1 MRFALRNHA
10 SVIAF
15 VAAAVSAQSA
25 FAEDAFIRQATG
37 GTFSSPSMSSPLA
50 TPSQTGYAPS
60 RGGTTGPTPETSVPA
75 SGGNFAGTLEMGR
88 NNYVIQAQNGGGNKS
103 NVGIIGGSH
112 DNVGVFQHGK
122 GLVSNLALV
131 GLKGF
136 SVDIIQRPDSGPL
149 NMLIGRGA
157 DGALNVVQPKGAPP
171 VNLVRVPGGLVV
183 VR

>member
-10 SVIAF
+10 SVIVF
-15 VAAAVSAQSA
+15 VAALVSAQSA
-25 FAEDAFIRQATG
+25 LAEDAFIRQASTG
-37 GTFSSPSMSSPLA
+37 TYSGPSVSSSLA
-50 TPSQTGYAPS
+50 MPSQTGHAPS

-75 SGGNFAGTLEMGR
+75 TGGNSAGTLEMGR
-88 NNYVIQAQNGGGNKS
+88 NNYVLQAQNGAGNRS

-112 DNVGVFQHGK
+112 DSVGVFQHGQ

-131 GLKGF
+131 GMKGF
-136 SVDIIQRPDSGPL
+136 SVDVIQRPDSGPL
-149 NMLIGRGA
+149 NMLIGRLPNGTL
-157 DGALNVVQPKGAPP
+157 DVVQPKGAPP